1 MVKSEILTQ
10 LAAYKSRFATKYG
23 IERIGLF
30 GSVARG
36 KDTSDSDIDVV
47 IKLQRPSV
55 MRCNGVRFDLEQLFK
70 RSVDLITLHENQ
82 TDTFRNNVNRD
93 VIYV

>member
-1 MVKSEILTQ
+1 MGKFEILSQ
-10 LAAYKSRFATKYG
+10 LAAYKNRFASKYG
-23 IERIGLF
+23 IEQIGLF

-36 KDTSDSDIDVV
+36 EETKDSDIDIVV
-47 IKLQRPSV
+47 KLQRPSV
-55 MRCNGVRFDLEQLFK
+55 MRCNGVRLDLEQLFH

-82 TDTFRNNVNRD
+82 PSTFRNNVIRD